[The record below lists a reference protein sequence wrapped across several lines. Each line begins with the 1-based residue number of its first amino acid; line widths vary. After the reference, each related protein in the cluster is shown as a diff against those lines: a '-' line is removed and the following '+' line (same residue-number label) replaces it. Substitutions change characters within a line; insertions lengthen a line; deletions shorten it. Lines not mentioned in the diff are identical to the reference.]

1 VAWSWTAPQSLGLFC
16 AAIVLL
22 ALFIR
27 QELRIPEPILP
38 LGLFRNRVVAVGD
51 GGSLLVGGLVLG
63 ISTFVPLFVQGS
75 LGEPATVAGFT
86 LTPMSI
92 GWPLAATVSG
102 RAMIALGYRTTSVLG
117 AGLVVVGSTL
127 LLLTLGLRSP
137 VWTGAPLFVVGLG
150 RGFLSNTLLVAV
162 QGAVPWTARGV
173 ATASTMFSRLL
184 GSTLWVAVLGSVFN
198 AVLLA
203 RLSGLPETARTAL
216 GGDGLA
222 ITTMLLDAQ
231 ARGALDPGLL
241 RQLQEI
247 LASGV
252 QVVFVGVLI
261 TAVLC
266 LALTTLLPG
275 GTPREAHQDPARPRP
290 STRGT

>member
-1 VAWSWTAPQSLGLFC
+1 
-16 AAIVLL
+16 
-22 ALFIR
+22 
-27 QELRIPEPILP
+27 
-38 LGLFRNRVVAVGD
+38 
-51 GGSLLVGGLVLG
+51 
-63 ISTFVPLFVQGS
+63 
-75 LGEPATVAGFT
+75 
-86 LTPMSI
+86 
-92 GWPLAATVSG
+92 
-102 RAMIALGYRTTSVLG
+102 
-117 AGLVVVGSTL
+117 
-127 LLLTLGLRSP
+127 
-137 VWTGAPLFVVGLG
+137 
-150 RGFLSNTLLVAV
+150 
-162 QGAVPWTARGV
+162 
-173 ATASTMFSRLL
+173 MFSRLL

-203 RLSGLPETARTAL
+203 RLSGLPETARSAL